1 MEQTSNR
8 GCKNRRQRQR
18 WWWSW
23 SAFAGNFKAEEW
35 GGWGVVPFKAVRV
48 GQQHKAGIA
57 LHFTFKRRRV
67 RGRKDLQTCILP
79 LPGAG
84 GGIKRYVLRSGSATV
99 SIATA
104 SPCKVCTCI
113 LCWIYS
119 AALLM
124 DSQFPDCCAPFLS
137 SISCCCCFCSNGC
150 SPDSPTKQFCNVAYN
165 AQQFGALAAHIGDDA
180 LLSGNNHAC
189 EFVLAAQ
196 YTLIIYSAIHEKNF
210 CPWNLFP
217 AK

>member
-124 DSQFPDCCAPFLS
+124 DSQFPVMCGRLLRPLSVINIMLLLLLLQWLQPRLAYKAVLQCCVQCATVWS
-137 SISCCCCFCSNGC
+137 SSS
-150 SPDSPTKQFCNVAYN
+150 T
-165 AQQFGALAAHIGDDA
+165 H
-180 LLSGNNHAC
+180 
-189 EFVLAAQ
+189 
-196 YTLIIYSAIHEKNF
+196 
-210 CPWNLFP
+210 WR
-217 AK
+217 